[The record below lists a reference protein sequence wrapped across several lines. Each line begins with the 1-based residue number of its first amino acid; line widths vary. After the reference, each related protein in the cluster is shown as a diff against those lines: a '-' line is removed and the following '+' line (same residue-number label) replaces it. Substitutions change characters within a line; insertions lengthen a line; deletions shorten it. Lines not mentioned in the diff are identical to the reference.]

1 MLDVRPEETT
11 VANEI
16 EAQPAFVISQSTWRL
31 LLRVSRQRTRP
42 LRQIRSHRQPITSIT
57 DIASTG
63 QVSPPAMF
71 HQNRH
76 RAIFFVPETLRE
88 YLTTRRWHPSQKFSP
103 VAPWPGEGSPWTCN
117 GPAPRRLCPGFL
129 RSAVTPGSWHRRL
142 WPIAFGRSC
151 WGPTRHTEQGHE
163 YEEATDGGGPDH
175 LVVTGRGFRAG
186 VWDHTT

>member
-31 LLRVSRQRTRP
+31 LLRVSRQRTRL

-57 DIASTG
+57 EIASTG
-63 QVSPPAMF
+63 QVSPPAMV

-88 YLTTRRWHPSQKFSP
+88 YLTSRRWHPSQKFSP
-103 VAPWPGEGSPWTCN
+103 VARGRFTLDLQWTRTEEIVPWVPPFGGDARVLA
-117 GPAPRRLCPGFL
+117 PAPLADRVRKELLG
-129 RSAVTPGSWHRRL
+129 AYEAYG
-142 WPIAFGRSC
+142 
-151 WGPTRHTEQGHE
+151 TR
-163 YEEATDGGGPDH
+163 AR
-175 LVVTGRGFRAG
+175 V
-186 VWDHTT
+186 